1 MSRHIEVVAGVFVDD
16 GRILACRRAPGKSAE
31 GRWEFPGGKVE
42 ADETPQDAL
51 VRELSEE
58 MSVTVAVGELLDRSA
73 TPVGDTTIDL
83 ACYFIADSSE
93 TPRHSTDHDLIRWLA
108 PEELDT
114 VHWADPDLP
123 AVGKLRGARLR
134 L

>member
-16 GRILACRRAPGKSAE
+16 GRILACRRAPGTSAE

-42 ADETPQDAL
+42 VGETPRGAL

-58 MSVTVAVGELLDRSA
+58 MSVTVDVGELLDRSA
-73 TPVGDTTIDL
+73 TAVGDTIIDL

-93 TPRHSTDHDLIRWLA
+93 TPLHSTDHDLLRWLT

-114 VHWADPDLP
+114 LHWADPDLP
-123 AVGKLRGARLR
+123 AVRKLRTARLTI
-134 L
+134 